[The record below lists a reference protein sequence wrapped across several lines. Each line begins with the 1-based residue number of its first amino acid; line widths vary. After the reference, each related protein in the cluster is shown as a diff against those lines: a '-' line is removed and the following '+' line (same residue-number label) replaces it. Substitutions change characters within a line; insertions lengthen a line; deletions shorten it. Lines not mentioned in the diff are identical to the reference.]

1 MGCCQRDK
9 DIFICFVH
17 FSKGENS
24 GKQMT
29 DLLQV
34 ASEVGKAVESLVN
47 IMTDDEQQ
55 DDPPSTFS

>member
-1 MGCCQRDK
+1 
-9 DIFICFVH
+9 
-17 FSKGENS
+17 
-24 GKQMT
+24 MT